1 MSSAPEFTRRFL
13 HIERPLTPALFS
25 YMLSGSVG
33 RLFEELGAGASLH
46 PGYALR
52 PAPGARHISIDICPR
67 FRYKA
72 RISLTSGTS
81 TGDSRWMGRVRF
93 LRAGLVT
100 PLSGG
105 LGIVPAGIT
114 PGARGAPLKRD

>member
-1 MSSAPEFTRRFL
+1 MNAPLCATQRWMTISGFRFAQSAL
-13 HIERPLTPALFS
+13 CLLF
-25 YMLSGSVG
+25 
-33 RLFEELGAGASLH
+33 
-46 PGYALR
+46 
-52 PAPGARHISIDICPR
+52 APGANRRISIDSGPR
-67 FRYKA
+67 FSYKA

-100 PLSGG
+100 PLPGG